1 MYAHECI
8 IMPVIML
15 CRVSAPT
22 SVEFRSKPGF
32 NQYDRTLTK
41 EQAVLKS
48 VMDEFEGEYSILGYR
63 IDL

>member
-1 MYAHECI
+1 
-8 IMPVIML
+8 ML